1 MSDMLL
7 RQNILDELDFEPS
20 VDAAHIGVSVAN
32 SVVTLSGIVGSY
44 AEKLAA
50 EKAARRVKGVTAI
63 AEEIKVRYPGDSK
76 TSDTE
81 IAQRA
86 VNILHWNA
94 VVPPDSIQIQV
105 QDGWV
110 ALSGKVDWHYQR
122 AAAESAVRKLSGVVG
137 VVNSIT
143 VQPRVQADD
152 VKRKIEDALKRNAE
166 VEAERINVIV
176 HDGGHIALD
185 GFIDDWRE
193 RQAAE
198 YAAWSAPGVRSVE
211 NRLTIS

>member
-7 RQNILDELDFEPS
+7 RQNVLDELDFEPS
-20 VDAAHIGVSVAN
+20 VDAAHIGVSVTN
-32 SVVTLSGIVGSY
+32 GVVTLNGIVGSY

-50 EKAARRVKGVTAI
+50 EKATRRVKGVTAI
-63 AEEIKVRYPGDSK
+63 AEEIKVRYAGDSK

-94 VVPPDSIQIQV
+94 VVPPNSIQIQV
-105 QDGWV
+105 RDGWV

-137 VVNSIT
+137 VVNSIM

-152 VKRKIEDALKRNAE
+152 VKRKIEDALKRNAA
-166 VEAERINVIV
+166 VEAERINVNV
-176 HDGGHIALD
+176 HDGGHVSLD

-193 RQAAE
+193 REAAE
-198 YAAWSAPGVRSVE
+198 YAAWSAPGVQSVE

>member
-86 VNILHWNA
+86 VDILHWNA